1 MNTAPTLF
9 FKLLSGFLPS
19 SQSPAATALAANIAN
34 DLNDEPGLPEQIF
47 ALAELGVVRRA
58 AELRRVAHFY
68 ACETADS
75 LHRLSNPTLFKHVVR
90 RLRTA

>member
-9 FKLLSGFLPS
+9 FKLLSGFLPGS
-19 SQSPAATALAANIAN
+19 HSPAATALAANIAN

-47 ALAELGVVRRA
+47 ALAEFGVVRRA
-58 AELRRVAHFY
+58 AELRRVANFY
-68 ACETADS
+68 AFETADS